1 MFQEC
6 YDLKTAQPT
15 SWYEDMFGEVK
26 KRWRLWESTSFIDVY
41 KISVTPRGNRVVTII
56 GRRVSV

>member
-26 KRWRLWESTSFIDVY
+26 KKVAAMGVDFIY
-41 KISVTPRGNRVVTII
+41 
-56 GRRVSV
+56 